1 MVTEDW
7 PVVEAVVL
15 PVDVPVEDAEVDAV
29 VAGVVEGAAGVVDG
43 ALGVVDGAAGV
54 VVAMTLPRFG
64 WTHADVTVTVDV
76 PLVTVLVH
84 PLPGA

>member
-15 PVDVPVEDAEVDAV
+15 PVDVPVEDAVVDAV
-29 VAGVVEGAAGVVDG
+29 VAGVVE
-43 ALGVVDGAAGV
+43 GAAGV

-76 PLVTVLVH
+76 PLVTVFVH
-84 PLPGA
+84 PLRGA